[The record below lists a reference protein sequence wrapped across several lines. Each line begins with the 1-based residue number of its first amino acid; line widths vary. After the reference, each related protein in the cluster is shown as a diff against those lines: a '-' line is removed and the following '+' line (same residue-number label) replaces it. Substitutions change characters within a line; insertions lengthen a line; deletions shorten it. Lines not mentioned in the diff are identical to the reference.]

1 MSICRDIFRAVH
13 EGKWLSI
20 EYNNQNGEQ
29 TRYWIAIKDINVQR
43 RTLRVEGLHLELMT
57 VMELTIYLDSIT
69 EARIIEGSY
78 CQTNEKLIE
87 DLKLHPYKYQSI
99 FTNVVNLKIL
109 NYLEECN
116 KADVVPYQC
125 EYALIRKLD
134 GDRFQNGEYALTEE
148 QFREIVRDF
157 QRGSSSPGGRL
168 RMKDICMNVLS
179 IHTPKGLYVLAYRK
193 IGRAHV

>member
-193 IGRAHV
+193 L